1 MKRSDQ
7 LEQFVKN
14 QLADYEEAPCTSL
27 WERIEGAIPMPERKQ
42 RKFWLL
48 WALLAVL
55 LVSGFVGWHFYSM
68 AQWKARLAQQEGTIQ
83 TLWSEIEGLQEQ
95 LVQKQEINTSP
106 VLAAEVPG
114 VNPIGDKKQVIVEAD
129 AVIVSRDEAVG
140 EENEERLLVSD
151 LDPPADPIVS
161 PGITPL
167 PELRSQ
173 PSTNRPIIAHLPEKI
188 PSIVSPLLEREKPT
202 AFSALPIL
210 SRQNSRWSVGTWLE
224 GTNFHDNPI
233 SALWNTRSRRE
244 IAVGNSPSFYINN
257 PSSTKTFGL
266 FVDYRLGKRW
276 SLRSGLGYKEQRRP
290 LGGDFVF
297 AYTLDNSQMNA
308 LGHSVS
314 PYSYYDESYNISIS
328 TVIANA
334 LSNGPDGLEPGEL
347 FEMDFDVYQQTL
359 YVSVPLWLTYQM
371 GGQRLSYHMRA
382 GLVWNG
388 LMEASS
394 KVRYLSFS
402 FSQLYYQGHAIND
415 GSVQVGYL
423 DAGLGYGID
432 YRLGRHFSLY
442 ADGVMYKSVTPIFDR
457 QPFSMG
463 FGAGLKYD
471 F

>member
-14 QLADYEEAPCTSL
+14 QLADYEETPCTSL
-27 WERIEGAIPMPERKQ
+27 WKRIEGAIPMPERKQ
-42 RKFWLL
+42 RKVWLFWS
-48 WALLAVL
+48 LLAFL
-55 LVSGFVGWHFYSM
+55 LASGFVGWHFYSM
-68 AQWKARLAQQEGTIQ
+68 AQWKARLVQQEETIQ
-83 TLWSEIEGLQEQ
+83 SLWGEIENLQEE
-95 LVQKQEINTSP
+95 LVQNSDTSP
-106 VLAAEVPG
+106 VLAAEVPSNSTI
-114 VNPIGDKKQVIVEAD
+114 VNK
-129 AVIVSRDEAVG
+129 
-140 EENEERLLVSD
+140 ERLVAEVDASTIGRGESAVAENGAMLPAFD
-151 LDPPADPIVS
+151 LDPPAEPIVS
-161 PGITPL
+161 SVINPL
-167 PELRSQ
+167 QTLTIL
-173 PSTNRPIIAHLPEKI
+173 PSIQGTALSHLPQKI
-188 PSIVSPLLEREKPT
+188 ASISPPLLEGKTST

-210 SRQNSRWSVGTWLE
+210 SPQNSRWSVGTWLE

-233 SALWNTRSRRE
+233 SALWNRRSRRE

-266 FVDYRLGKRW
+266 FIDYKLGKRW
-276 SLRSGLGYKEQRRP
+276 SVRSGVGYKEQRRP

-314 PYSYYDESYNISIS
+314 PYNYYDESYNISIS

-371 GGQRLSYHMRA
+371 GGARLSYHMRA

-442 ADGVMYKSVTPIFDR
+442 ADGLMYKSVTPIFDR
-457 QPFSMG
+457 QPFSLG

>member
-14 QLADYEEAPCTSL
+14 QLADYEETPCTSL

-42 RKFWLL
+42 RKVWLF
-48 WALLAVL
+48 WALLAFL
-55 LVSGFVGWHFYSM
+55 LMSGIVGWHFYSM
-68 AQWKARLAQQEGTIQ
+68 TQWKVRLAQQEGTIQ
-83 TLWSEIEGLQEQ
+83 MLSGEIAELQEQ
-95 LVQKQEINTSP
+95 LGQNNDTAP
-106 VLAAEVPG
+106 VLAVQVPSTSTVVNKEHLIAEVD
-114 VNPIGDKKQVIVEAD
+114 VLTIG
-129 AVIVSRDEAVG
+129 RGEAVAV
-140 EENEERLLVSD
+140 ENEAMPPASD
-151 LDPPADPIVS
+151 LDPPTDAIASPEISSLQTLTVS
-161 PGITPL
+161 PA
-167 PELRSQ
+167 RN
-173 PSTNRPIIAHLPEKI
+173 STATSHLP
-188 PSIVSPLLEREKPT
+188 PSISSISPPLLERKTTT

-210 SRQNSRWSVGTWLE
+210 SPQNSRWSVGTWLE
-224 GTNFHDNPI
+224 GTNFHDDPI
-233 SALWNTRSRRE
+233 NALWNTRSRRE

-266 FVDYRLGKRW
+266 FIDYKLGKRW
-276 SLRSGLGYKEQRRP
+276 SVRSGVGYKEQRRP

-314 PYSYYDESYNISIS
+314 PYNYYDESYNISIS

-388 LMEASS
+388 LIEASS

-432 YRLGRHFSLY
+432 YRFGKHFSLY
-442 ADGVMYKSVTPIFDR
+442 ADGLMYKSVTPIFDR
-457 QPFSMG
+457 QPFSLG
-463 FGAGLKYD
+463 FGTGLKYD

>member
-14 QLADYEEAPCTSL
+14 QLAGYEETPCTSL

-42 RKFWLL
+42 RKNWLF
-48 WALLAVL
+48 WALLVFL
-55 LVSGFVGWHFYSM
+55 LASGFVGWHFYSM
-68 AQWKARLAQQEGTIQ
+68 SQWKARLAQQEGTIQ
-83 TLWSEIEGLQEQ
+83 SLWGEIDNLQEQ
-95 LVQKQEINTSP
+95 LVQNTDTSP
-106 VLAAEVPG
+106 VLTAEVPSTST
-114 VNPIGDKKQVIVEAD
+114 VANKERIVTEVD
-129 AVIVSRDEAVG
+129 GLKMGRG
-140 EENEERLLVSD
+140 ESVAMENEVMLSTF
-151 LDPPADPIVS
+151 DPGPLADPMTIPQINVLQ
-161 PGITPL
+161 TPTVL
-167 PELRSQ
+167 PSINGTALS
-173 PSTNRPIIAHLPEKI
+173 HLPQKI
-188 PSIVSPLLEREKPT
+188 ASIPSPLLLHTNAT
-202 AFSALPIL
+202 AFSALPKL
-210 SRQNSRWSVGTWLE
+210 SPKNSRWSVGTWLE

-266 FVDYRLGKRW
+266 FIDYKLGKRW
-276 SLRSGLGYKEQRRP
+276 SIRSGVGYKQQRRP

-314 PYSYYDESYNISIS
+314 PYNYYDESYNISIS

-359 YVSVPLWLTYQM
+359 YVSAPLWLTYQM
-371 GGQRLSYHMRA
+371 GGARLRYHMRA

-388 LMEASS
+388 LIEASS

-423 DAGLGYGID
+423 DAGLGYGIN

-442 ADGVMYKSVTPIFDR
+442 ADGLMYKSVTPIFDR
-457 QPFSMG
+457 QPFSLG